1 MRMKKE
7 IFSHPVF
14 YVIIVAYI
22 ILGYMTLGWGDQVA
36 DFMIRE
42 DHYFESVGALMFFVA
57 SIFFFFSFWNIR
69 SDLKKGGLSKVKPLI
84 LLGFALAFF
93 FGGGEEISWG
103 QRIFN
108 IATPNAINAINAQG
122 EITVHNLDFG
132 GVSIPFETIFD
143 LLWAGFAFALP
154 LAALFIKPFGHFVE
168 KYVPISH
175 WGIGLLF
182 VFNYLWAKV
191 AKSIHAA
198 AYTYDRVPFQ
208 QAVQEVKESNYALMF
223 AVVSFFLYLVARE
236 SVLGNSK
243 KT

>member
-1 MRMKKE
+1 MSKK
-7 IFSHPVF
+7 IFSRPVF
-14 YVIIVAYI
+14 YAVVVIYI

-36 DFMIRE
+36 ASMVRE
-42 DHYFESVGALMFFVA
+42 DQFFEAFGSLMFFAA
-57 SIFFFFSFWNIR
+57 SLSFFLAFWSIR
-69 SDLKKGGLSKVKPLI
+69 GDLKKGGLLMVKPLI

-108 IATPNAINAINAQG
+108 IATPDEINAINDQG

-132 GVSIPFETIFD
+132 GVNIPFETIFD
-143 LLWAGFAFALP
+143 LLWMGFAFALP
-154 LAALFIKPFGHFVE
+154 FSALFIKPFGNFIE
-168 KYVPISH
+168 KFIPISH

-182 VFNYLWAKV
+182 LFNYLWAKV

-208 QAVQEVKESNYALMF
+208 QAVQEIKESNYALLF
-223 AVVSFFLYLVARE
+223 AVVAFFLYLVARE
-236 SVLGNSK
+236 SAS
-243 KT
+243 TSS

>member
-1 MRMKKE
+1 MNKE
-7 IFSHPVF
+7 IFSRPVF
-14 YVIIVAYI
+14 YIVIVIYI

-36 DFMIRE
+36 SIMVRE
-42 DHYFESVGALMFFVA
+42 DQYFESVGALMFFFA
-57 SIFFFFSFWNIR
+57 SISFFLAFWHTR
-69 SDLKKGGLSKVKPLI
+69 SDLKKDGLLKVKPLI
-84 LLGFALAFF
+84 LLGFALVFF

-108 IATPNAINAINAQG
+108 IATPDEINAINDQG

-132 GVSIPFETIFD
+132 GVNIPFETIFD
-143 LLWAGFAFALP
+143 LVWMSFAFALP
-154 LAALFIKPFGHFVE
+154 FAALFIKPFGQFIG
-168 KYVPISH
+168 KYIPISH

-223 AVVSFFLYLVARE
+223 AAVAFFLYLVARE
-236 SVLGNSK
+236 SASTNSK
-243 KT
+243 KA